1 MTAAP
6 QPAAAPLLQPLQ
18 GGLWRG
24 SFEAMA
30 SPCELLMEQSGE
42 RADDDEGE
50 ARRLLQIAC
59 DEVRRI
65 ERKYSRYRSDSE
77 LARWHRAAAGQPGQ
91 PVQVDEESAGLLD
104 LAALCH
110 QLSGGRF
117 DISSGVLREVWRFD
131 GSDRL
136 PPPDAVARAAQRVGW
151 PRIGWQRPQLT
162 IPPGMELDLGG
173 LGKEYAADRV
183 LTLLRAENQRHGRD
197 RPLLINLGGDL
208 VASGPRSDGTP
219 WYVGIEQPVAQPIGQ
234 TPQADP
240 DPYPDPDPD
249 PDPDLTQ
256 PAPPTGPAGL
266 IALKGGAL
274 ATSGDARRFLLRDGV
289 RYSHILDPRTGW
301 PVQGAPRS
309 VTVAAPTCTE
319 AGLLSTLAM
328 LQGEGAEALLVAQ
341 GLPHWVLR

>member
-1 MTAAP
+1 MTAAA
-6 QPAAAPLLQPLQ
+6 QPAAALLQPLP

-30 SPCELLMEQSGE
+30 SPCELLMERAGE
-42 RADDDEGE
+42 PADDDEGE

-136 PPPDAVARAAQRVGW
+136 PPPDAVARAAERVGW
-151 PRIGWQRPQLT
+151 PRIGWQRPLLT
-162 IPPGMELDLGG
+162 LPPGMELDLGG

-183 LTLLRAENQRHGRD
+183 LTLLRAEGQRTGRD

-208 VASGPRSDGTP
+208 VASGPRSDGSP
-219 WYVGIEQPVAQPIGQ
+219 WYVGIEQPIGQ

-240 DPYPDPDPD
+240 GSTHP
-249 PDPDLTQ
+249 TQ
-256 PAPPTGPAGL
+256 PAQPTAPAGL
-266 IALKGGAL
+266 IALKSGAL

-289 RYSHILDPRTGW
+289 RYSHLLDPRTGW

-328 LQGEGAEALLVAQ
+328 LQGEGAEALLAAQ